1 MDMSPQHI
9 RLMEVAEI
17 LRRPSNE
24 RTSSLTR
31 EAFRLRSSGTDEDGR
46 EIGVR
51 WRPSP
56 NS

>member
-17 LRRPSNE
+17 LRRASNE

-31 EAFRLRSSGTDEDGR
+31 EAFRLRPSGTDEDGR

-51 WRPSP
+51 SHPSP
-56 NS
+56 SC